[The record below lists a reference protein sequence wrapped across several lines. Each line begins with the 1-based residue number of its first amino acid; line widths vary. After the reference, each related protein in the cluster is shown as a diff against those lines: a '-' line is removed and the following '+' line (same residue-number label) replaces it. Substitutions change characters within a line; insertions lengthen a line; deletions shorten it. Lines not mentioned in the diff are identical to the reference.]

1 MKLYTEQTEE
11 MASYQK
17 QIQELNEYVKFLLEH
32 FKPVFNGE
40 IYLSGKE
47 LCELLHIS
55 QRTLQQYR
63 DDGFLPYIQIEG
75 KILYKE
81 SDVLKILE
89 NNYKAM

>member
-1 MKLYTEQTEE
+1 
-11 MASYQK
+11 
-17 QIQELNEYVKFLLEH
+17 
-32 FKPVFNGE
+32 
-40 IYLSGKE
+40 
-47 LCELLHIS
+47 
-55 QRTLQQYR
+55 LQQYR